1 MILMIDHHDSFT
13 YNIVHYLE
21 QLDAVVVTKTI
32 DDLTI
37 DAIDQMNPTHIILS
51 PGPGH
56 PKDARFAHEV
66 LHHFAGQVPILGVC
80 LGFQVIMMHYN
91 NEIHQLRPVHG
102 HQVDVF
108 HDNSMLFQGLSSPTK
123 VARYHSL
130 GSNQEVDL
138 PLIKTAWTAD
148 DIVMGVRHES
158 LPVYGIQF
166 HPESILT
173 TDGLRM
179 LQTFIKG
186 AAYESGN

>member
-37 DAIDQMNPTHIILS
+37 DAIDQMKPTHIILS

-130 GSNQEVDL
+130 GSNQVVDL